1 MEDLVD
7 SCKLLS
13 NLAKKAVQN
22 QRYCQVLVQRL
33 EAVVDDL
40 KEVKYEDLK
49 PRETNKLRKVIDD
62 AQDLIKSCQTNNW
75 LRFVYGAP
83 ASEQFKGLSE
93 RLASCCSDM
102 KLSTNIDSVFSYRQD
117 DECESALR
125 SALEEEISKFET
137 NSEETVFKLLQEHFK
152 SELPAI
158 RSKLLQL
165 GKKSSLTSME
175 SKLKAVLEKVLEA
188 SSSELKKFSQSN
200 SVPILKDNPAIAA
213 IKENAGSS
221 SRSSSS
227 SSPLTPSAP
236 PPATL
241 TVSGVSY
248 EEIQWDELEIIS
260 QVGVGAFAE
269 VFEALRHGERV
280 AVKKLISQDNVKAIK
295 ELEYEV
301 NLMASFHSGYIVT
314 LYGACFKKPNMCMV
328 MEYLPGGSLNHLL
341 YDITIEIPWERRWAY
356 ARDTALGLNY
366 LHSRKP
372 AIVHRDLKSGNLL
385 LTADGRVKIT
395 DFGLSKLKDATMEG
409 EESFQ
414 GGTDRWTAPEIGD
427 GEKYTEAADVFSYGV
442 ILYEIAAR
450 KLPFHDVPAE
460 NVRALWKK
468 GDRPSIPDDTPPDFE
483 KLIKMC
489 WDQRPRSRPSFQ
501 DVIQYLRKK
510 GKITTIS
517 TEKSQGRYSDEKEKL
532 ERENEIL
539 SQLKETL
546 EKKRDEAERVAE
558 REKKRRIE
566 LEAQYEESESKL
578 KEERN
583 KRAGLEKDVQ
593 DLSRSLRVEIDKAKQ
608 LEDARKDSEKK
619 AQKLRKKTEAESKE
633 ELLRATEESDKR
645 IAEERAKVA
654 RLREQTDVLE
664 KKITEEE
671 QKRSDVEKK
680 LKQALL
686 EVEEQRKKTDDV
698 QREKEQ
704 IDKKL
709 AQEKKKVAQEKKR
722 REELEVELEE
732 EQKKSRRRAAGTTTR

>member
-7 SCKLLS
+7 SSKLLS

-22 QRYCQVLVQRL
+22 QKYCQVLVQRL
-33 EAVVDDL
+33 ETIIDDL
-40 KEVKYEDLK
+40 KYVKYEDLK

-75 LRFVYGAP
+75 LRFVYGTS

-93 RLASCCSDM
+93 RLASCCSEM
-102 KLSTNIDSVFSYRQD
+102 KLSTNVDSVFSYRQD
-117 DECESALR
+117 DDCESAAR
-125 SALEEEISKFET
+125 SALEEELSKFET
-137 NSEETVFKLLQEHFK
+137 NADEAVLKILQEHFK
-152 SELPAI
+152 AELPAI
-158 RSKLLQL
+158 RSKILQL

-175 SKLKAVLEKVLEA
+175 SKLKALLEKVLEA
-188 SSSELKKFSQSN
+188 STSDLKKISS
-200 SVPILKDNPAIAA
+200 SSSSRAIKDSPAIAA

-221 SRSSSS
+221 SSSS

-236 PPATL
+236 APATI

-248 EEIQWDELEIIS
+248 EEVQWDELEIIS

-341 YDITIEIPWERRWAY
+341 YDITIDIPWERRWGY

-385 LTADGRVKIT
+385 LSVDGRVKIT

-450 KLPFHDVPAE
+450 KLPFQDVPAE

-468 GDRPSIPDDTPPDFE
+468 GDRPPIPDDTPPEFE

-489 WDQRPRSRPSFQ
+489 WDQRPRSRPTFP
-501 DVIQYLRKK
+501 DIIQYLRKK
-510 GKITTIS
+510 GTIKQKNKKNKKN
-517 TEKSQGRYSDEKEKL
+517 KS
-532 ERENEIL
+532 I
-539 SQLKETL
+539 
-546 EKKRDEAERVAE
+546 
-558 REKKRRIE
+558 
-566 LEAQYEESESKL
+566 
-578 KEERN
+578 
-583 KRAGLEKDVQ
+583 
-593 DLSRSLRVEIDKAKQ
+593 KAKRIKIKTK
-608 LEDARKDSEKK
+608 RKNHNHFHG
-619 AQKLRKKTEAESKE
+619 E
-633 ELLRATEESDKR
+633 EPRTLL
-645 IAEERAKVA
+645 
-654 RLREQTDVLE
+654 
-664 KKITEEE
+664 
-671 QKRSDVEKK
+671 
-680 LKQALL
+680 
-686 EVEEQRKKTDDV
+686 
-698 QREKEQ
+698 
-704 IDKKL
+704 
-709 AQEKKKVAQEKKR
+709 
-722 REELEVELEE
+722 
-732 EQKKSRRRAAGTTTR
+732 